1 MIFTALFTSI
11 KCLGI
16 IEVCIKQLFI
26 LQ

>member
-1 MIFTALFTSI
+1 MIFAALFTSI